1 MSEYKLA
8 DIHGFIPKPIQ
19 TFHTQKNDFT
29 SDLSTEKLFEDN
41 ELGFINSLLFSLIS
55 SSNSK
60 KNTNNLFINTDD
72 ILLNLKRE
80 HDQKTSKNIVK
91 INEIYKSIENQLI
104 HQVISF
110 LNDLEDI
117 QVNVVY
123 VNNLYT
129 PSDDSFLKNIATIKK
144 FHSTS
149 NISNTLKYQICLFIP
164 KFEDDLITGT
174 EIQKRC
180 SMKIDHYLN
189 RIQQF
194 NSESQVSNQNLQSI
208 GVVISNVELL
218 NKNVFLKKKFWLSC
232 SGGST
237 IDFLN
242 KSAISAI
249 SDQKSKRLFNFF
261 LLYMSS
267 QWKDLK
273 TPSLKTFNHKLKQYI
288 LDIVVHLRL
297 QRFSQQG
304 RSGGIGFMSS
314 NDMMQISISLGILD
328 NFYDEL
334 MECTEK
340 NGENIDS
347 FLSDKNSISHQGLID
362 NPNIIVTPDIV
373 KIAARLYFPFKL
385 QLTINSSNKRQRK
398 DYSIAYGSD
407 AEAVDELIDNL
418 KHLDIMNNSKEYV
431 CQYPM
436 ERLVVEDV
444 LKHIS
449 TSF

>member
-1 MSEYKLA
+1 MNEYNLS
-8 DIHGFIPKPIQ
+8 DIQGFIPKPIQ
-19 TFHTQKNDFT
+19 SFHIQKNDFT
-29 SDLSTEKLFEDN
+29 SDPSTEKMNFEDN

-72 ILLNLKRE
+72 ILINLKRE
-80 HDQKTSKNIVK
+80 HDYNTSKNILK

-110 LNDLEDI
+110 LNDLGNI
-117 QVNVVY
+117 QVNVIY

-129 PSDDSFLKNIATIKK
+129 PKDDNFLKNIATIKQ
-144 FHSTS
+144 FHS
-149 NISNTLKYQICLFIP
+149 ISNKSNTVKYQICLFIP

-194 NSESQVSNQNLQSI
+194 NSESQVSDQNLQSI
-208 GVVISNVELL
+208 GIVISNIELL
-218 NKNVFLKKKFWLSC
+218 NKNIFLKKKFWLSC
-232 SGGST
+232 SGAST

-242 KSAISAI
+242 NSSIS
-249 SDQKSKRLFNFF
+249 SLTDQKAKKLFNFF
-261 LLYMSS
+261 LVYMSS
-267 QWKDLK
+267 LWKNLK
-273 TPSLKTFNHKLKQYI
+273 TPTLKTFNHKLKQYI

-328 NFYDEL
+328 NFYDE
-334 MECTEK
+334 MMDFVEK
-340 NGENIDS
+340 NGQGIDS
-347 FLSDKNSISHQGLID
+347 FLEDKNNLDQNAID
-362 NPNIIVTPDIV
+362 DPNIIVTPDLV
-373 KIAARLYFPFKL
+373 KIAARVYFPFKL
-385 QLTINSSNKRQRK
+385 QLTINSNNKRQRK

-407 AEAVDELIDNL
+407 TEAVDELIDNL
-418 KHLDIMNNSKEYV
+418 KHLDILNNNKEYV